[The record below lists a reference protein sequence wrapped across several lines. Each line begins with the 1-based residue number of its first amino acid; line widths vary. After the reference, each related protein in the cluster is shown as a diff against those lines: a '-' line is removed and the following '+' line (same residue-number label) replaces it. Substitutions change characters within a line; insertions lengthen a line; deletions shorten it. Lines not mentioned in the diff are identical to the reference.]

1 MWVQCEDT
9 HYESQMVQWVSGEPI
24 VSIFCA
30 HLLPFG
36 DYHKH
41 WRSMIPQQRLMFD
54 EPVAPV
60 GWWFG
65 CLGSFTSL
73 LSWKDPLG
81 WDIVRTTPL
90 GWGGWGSYGI
100 DSPRKSP
107 KKPESWRCNAVSRW
121 WKRTSSGGSTTTQMW
136 QSWPPPW
143 NRLSILPTFSAS
155 RTGTCS
161 QRRSWK
167 LWLCREATSTRAC
180 PVTRKSWWSTED
192 HRLFCRWEINGN
204 FPINH

>member
-1 MWVQCEDT
+1 MWDHVGSCGYNVKILITKARWYSEYFLRT
-9 HYESQMVQWVSGEPI
+9 STPSWGLSQALKINDPPTASYVWWTSGTSGLVIWMPGI
-24 VSIFCA
+24 IHQASLVKRPSWLGHCS
-30 HLLPFG
+30 
-36 DYHKH
+36 DY
-41 WRSMIPQQRLMFD
+41 
-54 EPVAPV
+54 
-60 GWWFG
+60 
-65 CLGSFTSL
+65 T
-73 LSWKDPLG
+73 
-81 WDIVRTTPL
+81 

-180 PVTRKSWWSTED
+180 PVTRKSCWSTED